1 MFDFRKYVLERGN
14 AVLMTHLVSGYP
26 DHSTSRKLALKLIH
40 SGADVLEV
48 QIPFSDPMADGTTI
62 MNACET
68 ALLENSTPNDCFDLV
83 RHVTATTATPVVIMT
98 YFNIV
103 MNRGIREF
111 VQDSAKSGAAGLIVP
126 DLLLDS
132 AEGTILIQECREED
146 LNLIPVVSPGMN
158 KERQALVLSLGSG
171 FVYATLKVGITGSSA
186 ELNSCSFAAS
196 IAAVCDMPVLSGFGI
211 SSLDEVSS
219 VLRNSDG
226 IVIGS
231 HLIGLF
237 DKGGVSSVCEF
248 ASSVSEL
255 IRTKRKAVE
264 IESQ

>member
-1 MFDFRKYVLERGN
+1 MFDFRRYVHERGN

-26 DHSTSRKLALKLIH
+26 DRSTSRELALELIH

-68 ALLENSTPNDCFDLV
+68 ALLGNSTPNDCFDLV
-83 RHVTATTATPVVIMT
+83 SHVTSTTASPVVIMT

-111 VQDSAKSGAAGLIVP
+111 VQDSARSGAVGLIVP

-132 AEGTILIQECREED
+132 PEGTILVQECREVN
-146 LNLIPVVSPGMN
+146 LNLIPVVSPGMK
-158 KERQALVLSLGSG
+158 KERLTHVLSLGSG

-186 ELNSCSFAAS
+186 ERNSGSFAAS
-196 IAAVCDMPVLSGFGI
+196 VTAFCNMPVLSGFGI
-211 SSLDEVSS
+211 SSLGEVSS

-231 HLIGLF
+231 HLIKLF
-237 DKGGVSSVCEF
+237 NKGGVSSACEF
-248 ASSVSEL
+248 VSSVSEL
-255 IRTKRKAVE
+255 IKTKREAVE